1 MNKLYARR
9 RQKVWAVNARRKT
22 AAAKYAI
29 ATLPPTARAQALFAS
44 TVSVHSRPTTAEV
57 EAAISDALLAYGGI
71 GGCAGEMAAAY
82 GDHPETAAPR
92 MCWARQVVHDAFPAE
107 QSAADAA

>member
-1 MNKLYARR
+1 MGRKCEAQDRCR
-9 RQKVWAVNARRKT
+9 KVRDRNL
-22 AAAKYAI
+22 
-29 ATLPPTARAQALFAS
+29 ATHRRAQALFAS

-82 GDHPETAAPR
+82 RRPPRDRGAPDVLGPASGSR
-92 MCWARQVVHDAFPAE
+92 RFP
-107 QSAADAA
+107 S